1 MNFSDAG
8 SAARP
13 AVRFEDIVVG
23 DMLTPVSIEVTYK
36 RICMNAASTWDW
48 FPGHHDPDYARSQ
61 GQRTIYLSTLF
72 FHGFIDR
79 GLNEWAGPDALIR
92 RRKISM
98 IQSIYPGQIATLS
111 GKVVGKRQDGGRRL
125 VDFELLV
132 SSEDGPCV
140 PSEATVE
147 LADPLVDVPGRTAAQ
162 MRGDVEGRRT

>member
-1 MNFSDAG
+1 MNDSTEH
-8 SAARP
+8 SMVRVP
-13 AVRFEDIVVG
+13 VRFEDITVG
-23 DMLTPVSIEVTYK
+23 DTLTPVSIEISYK

-98 IQSIYPGQIATLS
+98 IRSIYPGQTATLS
-111 GKVVGKRQDGGRRL
+111 GKVVGKRQDAGRRL
-125 VDFELLV
+125 VDLELLV

-147 LADPLVDVPGRTAAQ
+147 LADPFVEVPG
-162 MRGDVEGRRT
+162 